1 MSLHINELYEQ
12 FLRQI
17 PSLIEGTRL
26 RINEPLSEHCSF
38 KIGGP
43 ADLFAEPNSETE
55 LVQLLK
61 LAITQHIPYFVLGK
75 GSNLLISDKG
85 MRALVIST
93 DHLTKISR
101 DDHCISA
108 YAGVLLEDLC
118 NFALDAGLS
127 GLEFASGIPGS
138 VGGAVFM
145 NAGAYGGEIKDVLY
159 NCRCL
164 KPELEQLAR
173 KNPITYLKNAD
184 LALSYRHSIL
194 QDTDY
199 ILVSS
204 VFQLKP
210 DDPALI
216 SERMQDLHRQR
227 WEKQPM
233 ELPSGGSVFKRP
245 EGHFTGKLIDDC
257 GLRGH
262 RIGDAAIS
270 EKHCGFI
277 VNLGKATSQ
286 DVLNL
291 IKYVQQSVF
300 DSFGVILEPELRL
313 VGEI

>member
-1 MSLHINELYEQ
+1 MDINIKEQ
-12 FLRQI
+12 YDEIIKQI
-17 PSLIEGTRL
+17 PSLEDGNRL
-26 RINEPLSEHCSF
+26 RLNELLSKHCSF

-43 ADLFAEPNSETE
+43 ADLFAEPNSEAE
-55 LVQLLK
+55 LIQILK
-61 LAITQHIPYFVLGK
+61 VAITYHIPYFILGK

-85 MRALVIST
+85 MRALVISM
-93 DHLTKISR
+93 DRMTKISR

-118 NFALDAGLS
+118 NFALEAGLT

-138 VGGAVFM
+138 VGGAVYM

-164 KPELEQLAR
+164 KPDLAQLDK
-173 KNPITYLKNAD
+173 KNPISYLKNED
-184 LALSYRHSIL
+184 LDLSYRHSLL

-204 VFQLKP
+204 VFKLSP

-216 SERMQDLHRQR
+216 DERMQDLHKQR
-227 WEKQPM
+227 WDKQPM

-245 EGHFTGKLIDDC
+245 QGHFTGKLIDDC
-257 GLRGH
+257 GLRGY

-270 EKHCGFI
+270 DKHCGFI
-277 VNLGKATSQ
+277 VNLGNATSQ
-286 DVLNL
+286 NVLDL
-291 IKYVQQSVF
+291 IQYVQKTVF
-300 DSFGVILEPELRL
+300 DRFGVVLEPELRL
-313 VGEI
+313 VGEK